1 MEEDAALAAFFGER
15 KVTLDIPGY
24 DDPVRY
30 LIDQGYL
37 ASPRFRTLNYEPGP
51 ALRQPD
57 VQALATDL
65 DVPDWLLERLGDD
78 AQRNLRIVTALEEM
92 VSRHSRIIVF
102 ASSVRHAHLIAG
114 VLIARG
120 IEALVVTGDTDGRAR
135 EKNITRFKG
144 AAATPIVMC
153 NFGVLTT
160 GFDAPRTSAAI
171 IARPTRSLVLYS
183 QMVGRATRGV
193 RAGGNAEAEI
203 VTVVDPALP
212 GFGDI
217 ADAFVNWEDVWN
229 GVSG

>member
-1 MEEDAALAAFFGER
+1 
-15 KVTLDIPGY
+15 
-24 DDPVRY
+24 
-30 LIDQGYL
+30 
-37 ASPRFRTLNYEPGP
+37 
-51 ALRQPD
+51 
-57 VQALATDL
+57 
-65 DVPDWLLERLGDD
+65 
-78 AQRNLRIVTALEEM
+78 M
-92 VSRHSRIIVF
+92 VSRHKRIIVF

-120 IEALVVTGDTDGRAR
+120 VEALVVTGAMDGRAR
-135 EKNITRFKG
+135 EKNITRFRG

-229 GVSG
+229 DVSGGTPT